1 MNIFTVATISFSIL
15 LTDKQF
21 CQCFSSVIIAP
32 VTHYLISFLSDHYQA
47 LNYGSNVRCDYSLVF
62 F

>member
-1 MNIFTVATISFSIL
+1 MFL
-15 LTDKQF
+15 
-21 CQCFSSVIIAP
+21 SVIIAP

-47 LNYGSNVRCDYSLVF
+47 LNYGSNVGCDYSLVF